1 MIINNTQWLL
11 TSHPQPKTRRENRFS
26 KAGRNNELNH
36 SFLPSSTHILTCD
49 KKRKEKKRRRTPAVI
64 NLFADFRVKTLGR

>member
-26 KAGRNNELNH
+26 KAGRNELTH
-36 SFLPSSTHILTCD
+36 SPSFRVPIYSLAI
-49 KKRKEKKRRRTPAVI
+49 RKEKKRKEEEPRR
-64 NLFADFRVKTLGR
+64 